1 VSIIFLVFA
10 HHTSVASGTTGPKAH
25 TTFDLKWATED
36 LPERRLARMKRALC
50 AAKSRLI
57 YKKNPVTYV
66 RLNEYKNNGKDRIH
80 LSILDANGANGKEF
94 ILPSPIGVSKQAI
107 RATSTTLQKHVKNEP
122 DPRVV
127 YIERIGS
134 SGLNFDREYMRSVQ
148 AAVAFLASKGLIS
161 CESLVAIFDDH
172 MPKDSSFRNS
182 FRPLGQKIL
191 VLSARELSQFSSDLH
206 KKRRRL
212 SSSTAEP

>member
-1 VSIIFLVFA
+1 MPISMSHI
-10 HHTSVASGTTGPKAH
+10 AS
-25 TTFDLKWATED
+25 FRATVDGED
-36 LPERRLARMKRALC
+36 LDI
-50 AAKSRLI
+50 LI
-57 YKKNPVTYV
+57 YNHHPVTYV

-94 ILPSPIGVSKQAI
+94 ILPNTIGASGQAI
-107 RATSTTLQKHVKNEP
+107 RAISTTLRNHVKNEP

-134 SGLNFDREYMRSVQ
+134 GELKFDREYMRFVQ

-161 CESLVAIFDDH
+161 RESLVAIFDDH

-182 FRPLGQKIL
+182 FRPLGKNIL
-191 VLSARELSQFSSDLH
+191 VLSARDLSQFSSDLH
-206 KKRRRL
+206 KKRRRV